1 MNRRNDSF
9 VSPLAEQ
16 RTVRV
21 LTKRRKFRFNLSVAS
36 LHTALVEWPSSPCVH
51 GAGIVAALC
60 LGFGSDRAE
69 NLGTHVIQLSFFVPS
84 QPGDDAQ
91 SQFVSKLASM
101 TADPVSGE
109 PERVTRSLV
118 FMEKKR

>member
-1 MNRRNDSF
+1 MSH
-9 VSPLAEQ
+9 
-16 RTVRV
+16 
-21 LTKRRKFRFNLSVAS
+21 
-36 LHTALVEWPSSPCVH
+36 LHTALVEWPSFPCVH
-51 GAGIVAALC
+51 GAEIIVATFC